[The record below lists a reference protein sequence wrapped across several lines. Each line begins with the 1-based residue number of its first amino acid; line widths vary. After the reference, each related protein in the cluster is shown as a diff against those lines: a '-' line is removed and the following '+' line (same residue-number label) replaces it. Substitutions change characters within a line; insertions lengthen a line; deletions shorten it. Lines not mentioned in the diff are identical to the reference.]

1 MDMFGMIYQRMI
13 SFIQLMVVSM
23 YSKDLSSFMAPLL
36 HLHLHLQV
44 LLYFLFFIIFVFFFL
59 LV

>member
-36 HLHLHLQV
+36 HLHLQV
-44 LLYFLFFIIFVFFFL
+44 LLYFHFFSIIIVIFFL